1 MRALTPVI
9 ITALALAHAAP
20 TSSQPSA
27 GTQPQASAQP
37 AADTQP
43 PAPAWRYFGADAAFT
58 RYSPLDQID
67 HGNVGELEIAW
78 RRPADDAELRAA
90 FPDLTANAYLR
101 STPILVDGVL
111 YAPNALG
118 LLEAF
123 DPATGETVW
132 RQAPFAATEEEVAG
146 SSTRGAAY
154 WTDGTARRLLLV
166 RGGYLYALDAAT
178 GRRVSA
184 FGLADQG
191 RVDLDWEHELA
202 GEFDWT
208 GAPIVVGDVVVVAG
222 ITGGAGDGGVVREA
236 APENVRGFDV
246 RTGELRWTF
255 HVVPREG
262 ELGADTWGDGSGA
275 YSGDLGSWCCLAADE
290 ELGLVYVPLSAP
302 TGMVYGGHRPG
313 DNLFSDTLVAIDAA
327 TGERVW
333 HFQMVHHDV
342 WEYDTVGPPTLGEIT
357 VDGRRIRA
365 VMQPSKTA
373 FLYVFDRETG
383 EPVWPIEE
391 RPVPQSVVPGERTSP
406 TQPFPTKPPPFDRQG
421 VTVDDLIDFTP
432 ELRAAA
438 LEAVERL
445 VLGPLF
451 TPPWPR
457 NADVGGKLGTLAV
470 PGGWGAGNW
479 HTGAFDPETGIY
491 YAVSHTMPTVWSVAP
506 PDVEDAT
513 LAWATPRGEE
523 LRVPTPRPH
532 GLPITKPPYGRIT
545 ALDLNRGELAWMAPN
560 GDGPRNH
567 PRLKGL
573 ELPPLGIPNRPA
585 PLVTGSLLFLGEG
598 SDAVIGTLRP
608 DPVGDPD
615 DPEQDQSWRWGRKF
629 RAYDKA
635 TGDVVWETELPGG
648 TTGGPMTYLH
658 DGRQYILVAVGERDE
673 IPEWVALALP

>member
-1 MRALTPVI
+1 MRNLTPVLL
-9 ITALALAHAAP
+9 TSLTLSFAAP
-20 TSSQPSA
+20 A
-27 GTQPQASAQP
+27 P
-37 AADTQP
+37 AQP
-43 PAPAWRYFGADAAFT
+43 PAGAQPPGGRQAPATEWGSFGADAAFT

-67 HGNVGELEIAW
+67 HGNVGELEIVW
-78 RRPADDAELRAA
+78 RRPASDPELRAA
-90 FPDLTANAYLR
+90 FPDLTVNAYLR

-132 RQAPFAATEEEVAG
+132 RQAPFAATEQEVAG

-357 VDGRRIRA
+357 VDGRRIKA

-432 ELRAAA
+432 QLRAAA

-567 PRLKGL
+567 PRLKDL
-573 ELPPLGIPNRPA
+573 DLPPLGIPNRPA

-608 DPVGDPD
+608 DPDGDPD

-635 TGDVVWETELPGG
+635 TGEVVWETELPGG

-658 DGRQYILVAVGERDE
+658 EGRQYIVVAVGERDE
-673 IPEWVALALP
+673 FPEWVALALP